1 MDILLIPGFML
12 DADLWR
18 DVLPALAPFGGVHH
32 ADLSQDS
39 AIEDM
44 AHTALLSA
52 PPVFVVV
59 GFSMG
64 GYVAREVVRQAPHRV
79 IGIVLIATSARG
91 DSGVQS
97 RRKSAM
103 ASRNENTPFRKLSGS
118 AVASSLHPANADRSD
133 LIARVQEMGMR
144 LGGEVFRLQSL
155 VKRDDETSRL
165 STIRCPTLVIAGAGD
180 TLRSGEETFEL
191 HSGIPKS
198 EYAVI
203 PGTGHMVPMEA
214 PEQLGKVISTWLG
227 EVVLARS
234 RMSASGEARG
244 VFYVL
249 NGGRERP

>member
-12 DADLWR
+12 DFDVWR
-18 DVLPALAPFGGVHH
+18 DVLPALAPFGDVHH

-44 AHTALLSA
+44 AHSALLSA

-64 GYVAREVVRQAPHRV
+64 GYVAREILRQAPHRV
-79 IGIVLIATSARG
+79 IGMVLIATSAKG
-91 DSGVQS
+91 DSDVQT
-97 RRKSAM
+97 RRKAAI
-103 ASRNENTPFRKLSGS
+103 ASQNETTPFRKLSGS

-133 LIARVQEMGMR
+133 LISRVQEMGMR
-144 LGGEVFRLQSL
+144 LGGEVFRRQSL
-155 VKRDDETSRL
+155 LKRHDETSQL
-165 STIRCPTLVIAGAGD
+165 SAIRCPTLVIAGGGD

-191 HSGIPKS
+191 HLGIPGS

-214 PEQLGKVISTWLG
+214 PEQLGKLISTWLDQ
-227 EVVLARS
+227 VILVQS
-234 RMSASGEARG
+234 RMSALGEAPG
-244 VFYVL
+244 TL
-249 NGGRERP
+249 